1 MYVQASLHEQIGSL
15 NCDLGDKEQAR
26 RFLDSS
32 LTIYKQLEKKES
44 LPHIKA
50 IYSLGLMYTTFGEIQ
65 PALKYLIQAKD
76 LIELGDGQDGEF
88 YVMVLYNLSLI
99 YHKQQNI
106 ENSLKLLSDAEIIAS
121 KGEISTRNMCKIL
134 EHKGNVMMAL
144 QKDEEARECISK
156 ALGILKAGRSTN
168 DPLYARLLHNQ
179 GFL

>member
-1 MYVQASLHEQIGSL
+1 MYS
-15 NCDLGDKEQAR
+15 
-26 RFLDSS
+26 
-32 LTIYKQLEKKES
+32 
-44 LPHIKA
+44 
-50 IYSLGLMYTTFGEIQ
+50 TFGEIQ

-144 QKDEEARECISK
+144 
-156 ALGILKAGRSTN
+156 
-168 DPLYARLLHNQ
+168 
-179 GFL
+179 